1 MTFRNLAFAYAIF
14 SLLMIY
20 TAYQTYNS
28 FKYYDP
34 IFAKRIVILAGL
46 QSLSY
51 ASKSITLYPLGKYN
65 DILTISKSKVIIAFI
80 FSTIAFILLL
90 IRYGYEMQFFYS
102 LREQS
107 KQSNDDTA
115 ITISSSLTQQII
127 ILAFIFIIITIF
139 NGATL
144 VTLFQFYN
152 KLDRFKIE
160 AQNSIMS
167 ATAVSINPVT
177 ASAPYRIDV

>member
-1 MTFRNLAFAYAIF
+1 
-14 SLLMIY
+14 MIY
-20 TAYQTYNS
+20 TAYETYNS
-28 FKYYDP
+28 FKHYDP

-65 DILTISKSKVIIAFI
+65 DILTISKSKVMIAFI

-107 KQSNDDTA
+107 KQSNDDA
-115 ITISSSLTQQII
+115 AVTISSSLTRQII
-127 ILAFIFIIITIF
+127 ILAFIFIIITVF

-160 AQNSIMS
+160 AQNGIMS
-167 ATAVSINPVT
+167 ATATAVSINPVA